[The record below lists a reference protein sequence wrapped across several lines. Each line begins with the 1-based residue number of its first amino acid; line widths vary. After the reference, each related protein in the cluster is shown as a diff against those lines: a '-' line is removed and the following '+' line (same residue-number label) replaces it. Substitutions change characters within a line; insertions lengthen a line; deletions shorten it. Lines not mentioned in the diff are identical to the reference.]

1 MYRRTVWFAALLVA
15 SIAILLP
22 GPPSEAASDLEA
34 CLAEPMPPKQI
45 ACLSKAAIAA
55 GDPATCLRADHLSVR
70 WPCVALFAD
79 HADDPALCRILPADE
94 DVPASV
100 SRDLCRVHLAVSR
113 RDPVLCEGLTTPNLG
128 DGCYYQLV
136 ETGGD
141 PALCERIANP
151 DVKSVCALDP
161 EQLQ

>member
-1 MYRRTVWFAALLVA
+1 MRSRSFRFALPFLASALATVLGAAPV
-15 SIAILLP
+15 
-22 GPPSEAASDLEA
+22 AASELEA
-34 CLAEPMPPKQI
+34 CLAEAMPPKQI
-45 ACLSKAAIAA
+45 ACLAKTAIET
-55 GDPATCLRADHLSVR
+55 GDPEACLRADDPSVR

-79 HADDPALCRILPADE
+79 HADDPALCSILPADE
-94 DVPASV
+94 DVPASA
-100 SRDLCRVHLAVSR
+100 SHDLCRVHLAVSR

-151 DVKSVCALDP
+151 EVKSVCALDP